1 MKALGHLNKYLFKY
15 KVSLLLGF
23 VSILFSNFF
32 GLFPAIFIGKSFDF
46 IETRFTN
53 DKFSFENNWLLFFEN
68 ILFSFFF
75 LIILFV
81 LLKGVFMF
89 FTRQTVIV
97 VSRKIEYDLKN
108 EIYSKYQELNMSFFN
123 KHNLGDIISRISED
137 VSKVRMYLGPAI
149 LYSMNLVILLVFI
162 LTRMIIVSP
171 SLTFWAL
178 LPLPILS
185 ISIYYISKSINKKS
199 EYTQVQL
206 ANLTNASQQI
216 ISGMKTIKSS
226 VREVYALKYFN
237 DASKKYMKSQL
248 DLVNINALFF
258 PFMLLI
264 VGSSILLTIWAGSY
278 YNVKIGTIAE
288 FIIYVNMLTWP
299 VTSIGWVTSIIQTA
313 AASQKRI
320 NNFLFQKS
328 EPKGIINENLINANI
343 KFENVFYNYLETD
356 KTVLKNINIVI
367 QNGKSLGIVGSVG
380 SGKSTIIKLI
390 CNFYFPS
397 KGNIYIDDK
406 PLKNLDIK
414 FLRKSISYVPQ
425 DDFLFSDTIRNNI
438 LFGNSNAT
446 QDDIITV
453 LKDVFIYDE
462 VCSFKNGLDTYIGE
476 RGVTLSGGQKQ
487 RLSIARAILKKSKI
501 LLLDDCLSS
510 VDINTERE
518 ILYNIYTKYK
528 KDITTIIVS
537 NRIHS
542 IMHCDNI
549 IVLEKGEI
557 IESGNHTDLIKLNG
571 FYHKLNSIQAQN
583 IN

>member
-380 SGKSTIIKLI
+380 SGKSTMIKLI

-510 VDINTERE
+510 VDFNTERE

>member
-53 DKFSFENNWLLFFEN
+53 DKFLFENNWLLFFEN

-81 LLKGVFMF
+81 LLKGIFMF

-216 ISGMKTIKSS
+216 ISGIKTIKSS
-226 VREVYALKYFN
+226 VRELYALKYFN

-380 SGKSTIIKLI
+380 SGKSTMIKLI

-406 PLKNLDIK
+406 PIKNLDIK

>member
-216 ISGMKTIKSS
+216 ISGIKTIKSS

-320 NNFLFQKS
+320 NNFLLQKS

-406 PLKNLDIK
+406 PIKNLDIK

-453 LKDVFIYDE
+453 LKDVFMYDE